1 MYMHNRWFRMDD
13 ASVKPCTEDEAMHQN
28 AYILFYQTKQHVMPR
43 TSFSPV
49 PVRSMSSS
57 LEFNP
62 SNIKEEEFCSIIDT
76 KKTKYWIDIILPIIL
91 FFLI

>member
-1 MYMHNRWFRMDD
+1 MHNRWFRMDD

-49 PVRSMSSS
+49 RSMSSS
-57 LEFNP
+57 LEFNQ
-62 SNIKEEEFCSIIDT
+62 SNKKDEFCTIIDT
-76 KKTKYWIDIILPIIL
+76 KKTKY
-91 FFLI
+91 